1 MKFAD
6 ILKEA
11 FVISWR
17 FKWFWLA
24 GFLIYPQLIGGYP
37 TNFQYQPGDEFPV
50 QEFLVILG
58 VGMAFGVLV
67 LLAGAILQPALI
79 LATSHA
85 RAGTPLRA
93 GEALRAG
100 FDYFGRSLLVA
111 LLSIG
116 CGMLLVIMLGLPL
129 VIAFISSVILGVVV
143 ALLFIPVAIAAALF
157 LNTAMNYTYR
167 NIVLYNLSVGDGVS
181 KSLEQ
186 LSSAKLASLGL
197 CLTAIVIP
205 AIALFPVSMIFAV
218 SQVALLFTGQESGLL
233 MVLYYFFSIVLSIPL
248 AGYFGAFG
256 SVIFTVAHYEWFVR
270 ERSGESQVS
279 F

>member
-11 FVISWR
+11 FVIAWR

-24 GFLIYPQLIGGYP
+24 GFIIYPQLIGGYP
-37 TNFQYQPGDEFPV
+37 TNFHYQPGDEFPIK
-50 QEFLVILG
+50 EFAILMG
-58 VGMAFGVLV
+58 VAMAFGVLV

-100 FDYFGRSLLVA
+100 FDFFGRSLLVA

-129 VIAFISSVILGVVV
+129 IIAFISSVVLGIVI
-143 ALLFIPVAIAAALF
+143 ALLFVPVAIAATLF
-157 LNTAMNYTYR
+157 LTTAMNYTYR
-167 NIVLYNLSVGDGVS
+167 NIVLYNLSIGDGVS
-181 KSLEQ
+181 KSLAQ
-186 LSSAKLASLGL
+186 LSSAKLPSLGL
-197 CLTAIVIP
+197 CLSALVIP
-205 AIALFPVSMIFAV
+205 GIALFPVSMIFAV
-218 SQVALLFTGQESGLL
+218 SQAAMLFTGQESGIL
-233 MVLYYFFSIVLSIPL
+233 MGLYYFFSIALSIPL

-256 SVIFTVAHYEWFVR
+256 SVLFTIAHYEWFVR
-270 ERSGESQVS
+270 ERSSESQVP